1 MGLFKHGTPAIQSLG
16 PLEITLM
23 EILWTHGESNVRE
36 VVDRLDRPLA
46 YTTVMT
52 TLDRLFKKGILER
65 RKADRAF
72 LYSPSLNRAEWE
84 SKRAGDFVAG
94 FLSVTEPS
102 RELLIS
108 CLVEAVGQH
117 DEALLDEL
125 EAKIKLRRKELC
137 RRARP

>member
-16 PLEITLM
+16 PEITLM

-65 RKADRAF
+65 RKEAA
-72 LYSPSLNRAEWE
+72 
-84 SKRAGDFVAG
+84 
-94 FLSVTEPS
+94 LSSTHP
-102 RELLIS
+102 R
-108 CLVEAVGQH
+108 
-117 DEALLDEL
+117 
-125 EAKIKLRRKELC
+125 
-137 RRARP
+137 